1 MARLRARL
9 AASEADRELH
19 THLAEAQRCLGK
31 AGHACGKVIN
41 THRRRGTEAR
51 RAKLAQD
58 TIKKA
63 LTLVSSIGYLS
74 SRADQGDLDMHSED
88 QHAER
93 ARAQRQA
100 RDEARAAA
108 AAAQQGSE

>member
-9 AASEADRELH
+9 AATEADRELH
-19 THLAEAQRCLGK
+19 THLAEAQRCLSK
-31 AGHACGKVIN
+31 AGHSCGKVLN

-63 LTLVSSIGYLS
+63 LALVSSIGYLS
-74 SRADQGDLDMHSED
+74 SRADKGDLDMHSEE
-88 QHAER
+88 QHSER
-93 ARAQRQA
+93 ARAERQA
-100 RDEARAAA
+100 RDEAQ
-108 AAAQQGSE
+108 AAAQASQDSS